1 MNVLRKKWLI
11 QLIGVLALCALI
23 WFAGPLIAV
32 AGAVPLA
39 SEAARGVTLLLVVFI
54 WIIVLLA
61 SRLRAQNRD
70 RQLAADL
77 TAAPVATEP
86 GAAEEASLEEVA
98 TLRNTF
104 EESLR
109 VLKDARA
116 SAKSGEQYL
125 YELPWYIIIGAP
137 GSGKTTA
144 LVNSGLRFPL
154 AERFGRQ
161 AVRGVSGTRNCDW
174 WFSDEAVLLDTAGRY
189 TTQDSHQAVDAAA
202 WRGFLDLLK
211 KHRPRRPV
219 NGVLVAL
226 SLSDLLQQTEEE
238 RGRHSRA
245 IRQRVQELYQV
256 LGVRFPIYMLF
267 TKTDLVAGFS
277 DFFADMGQEE
287 RAQVWGETFPAEA
300 EDAAGDPLDGFAAC
314 YEALLA
320 RLDLRTLKRVQEERD
335 IQRRSLILDFP
346 QQMALVKGALETFLR
361 DAFGVN
367 RYQTRP
373 LLRGVYFTSGTQEGT
388 PIDRVMGV
396 LAAAFRL
403 NRQSAP
409 IFSGQGKSF
418 FLTRLLRDVVFQES
432 GLAGADPRLEKR
444 RWLLRMAVYTGA
456 ATLTLGM
463 TLLWTVSYFKNRQA
477 IAQVQEQIDRYKAAV
492 PVLSGWQANF
502 QSLLPRLD
510 ALLAAGEVYRDAG
523 WSMGWG
529 LYQGEKLQSAARH
542 AYQGEMENNL
552 LPLIRARLEQRLR
565 GGAALSGEISYE
577 LLKVY
582 LMLGQP
588 ERLDPKLARPW
599 IRLDWEEA
607 FAAEPEVLGRLGVHL
622 DHLLAL
628 PPAAMPLDQALIDA
642 VRARLTQVP
651 QLLQIYGRFKNEAL
665 LDHDHDLRLSDVL
678 GGKGGK
684 VFAGADG
691 KAMEDIV
698 IPGIFTAHGFTQ
710 VFLIQ
715 GLGFIKDA
723 LAQNWVLGDSGK
735 EIDLAE
741 VRRLHAD
748 FQKLYLNEYQQ
759 TWDRLLANLKI
770 RKGQGINQTID
781 ALNVLSAP
789 DTPLR
794 PLLETVEKNT
804 ALLQLSTS
812 TADALGKAAGA
823 LTGVTQLDNKTQKLL
838 EAAKKTAGVDSAS
851 ATEPLRMVELHFSN
865 LHALVRGSPP
875 PLNAALSTLNALLGY
890 TLQIGSGANSS
901 DQALKTAADRMAGG
915 GGDVLRQAQLEFS
928 RLPEPVKG
936 WLQSLADF
944 GWSQTLGN
952 ARSAL
957 NDLLQS
963 GVATPCKQALQGRY
977 PFVKSAG
984 QDANVADFARFFAPG
999 GLFDQFFQTNLKS
1012 FVDTGKPV
1020 WTPLSMDSQSIGL
1033 SGATIRQFQ
1042 AAAKIRNAFFQGGAP
1057 TPSVGF
1063 ELRQLAPEAG
1073 IAGVQVS
1080 IEGQNVS
1087 FGAGGAPNGSFRWP
1101 GPQAGSGARVT
1112 LQAFDGRQ
1120 AVIAADGAWA
1130 PLRLLDRGDLQ
1141 ATSWPDRFNLI
1152 FHSGGLAARFEL
1164 RASSV
1169 DNPFNLGEL
1178 SSFRCPES
1186 L

>member
-1 MNVLRKKWLI
+1 MNVFRKKWLI

-39 SEAARGVTLLLVVFI
+39 SEVARGVTLLLVVFI
-54 WIIVLLA
+54 WIIVLLV
-61 SRLRAQNRD
+61 SRLRAQNRE

-77 TAAPVATEP
+77 TAAPAPTEL

-109 VLKDARA
+109 VLKEARA

-161 AVRGVSGTRNCDW
+161 AVRGISGTRNCDW

-202 WRGFLDLLK
+202 WKGFLNLLK

-238 RGRHSRA
+238 RGMHSRA

-267 TKTDLVAGFS
+267 TKTDLVAGFT

-300 EDAAGDPLDGFAAC
+300 EDAAGDPLDGFAAR
-314 YEALLA
+314 YEELLA
-320 RLDLRTLKRVQEERD
+320 RLNLRTLKRVQEERD

-367 RYQTRP
+367 RYQIRP

-388 PIDRVMGV
+388 PIDRVMGA

-409 IFSGQGKSF
+409 MFSGQGKSF
-418 FLTRLLRDVVFQES
+418 FLTRLLREVVFLES
-432 GLAGADPRLEKR
+432 GLAGTDPRQEKR
-444 RWLLRMAVYTGA
+444 RWLLRVAVYAGA
-456 ATLTLGM
+456 AALTLGM
-463 TLLWTVSYFKNRQA
+463 TGLWTVSYFKNRQA

-502 QSLLPRLD
+502 RSLLPRMD
-510 ALLAAGEVYRDAG
+510 ALLAADEVYRDAG

-542 AYQGEMENNL
+542 AYQGELEINL
-552 LPLIRARLEQRLR
+552 LPLIRARLEQRLH
-565 GGAALSGEISYE
+565 GGAAVSDEIRYE
-577 LLKVY
+577 LLRVY

-622 DHLLAL
+622 DNLLAL
-628 PPAAMPLDQALIDA
+628 PPAAVALDQALINA
-642 VRARLTQVP
+642 VRAKLTQVP
-651 QLLQIYGRFKNEAL
+651 QLLQIYSRFKSEAL
-665 LDHDHDLRLSDVL
+665 LDHAHDLRLGDVL
-678 GGKGGK
+678 GAKGK
-684 VFAGADG
+684 VFVGADG
-691 KAMEDIV
+691 KAVEDMV
-698 IPGIFTAHGFTQ
+698 IPGLFTAHGFTQ
-710 VFLIQ
+710 VFLVQ

-741 VRRLHAD
+741 ARRLHGD

-759 TWDRLLANLKI
+759 TWDKLLANLKI
-770 RKGQGINQTID
+770 RKGQGLNQTID
-781 ALNVLSAP
+781 VLNVLSAP

-812 TADALGKAAGA
+812 TADALGKAAGV
-823 LTGVTQLDNKTQKLL
+823 LTGVTQVDDKTQKLL
-838 EAAKKTAGVDSAS
+838 EAAKKTGGVDSSS

-875 PLNAALSTLNALLGY
+875 PLNATLSTLSTLLGY
-890 TLQIGSGANSS
+890 TLQIGSGANTS

-936 WLQSLADF
+936 WLQSLANF

-957 NDLLQS
+957 NDLLKS

-977 PFVKSAG
+977 PFVRSAG
-984 QDANVADFARFFAPG
+984 QDANVADFARFFAPN
-999 GLFDQFFQTNLKS
+999 GLFDQFFQANLKS
-1012 FVDTGKPV
+1012 FVDTNKPV

-1042 AAAKIRNAFFQGGAP
+1042 AAAKIRNAFFQGGAS

-1063 ELRQLAPEAG
+1063 ELRQLGQEAG
-1073 IAGVQVS
+1073 IASVQMN

-1087 FGAGGAPNGSFRWP
+1087 FGAGGVPNGSFRWP
-1101 GPQAGSGARVT
+1101 GPQAGSGAKVT
-1112 LQAFDGRQ
+1112 LQAADGRQ
-1120 AVIAADGAWA
+1120 AVIAEDGAWA
-1130 PLRLLDRGDLQ
+1130 PLRLLDMGDLQ
-1141 ATSWPDRFNLI
+1141 ATSWPDRFNLT
-1152 FHSGGLAARFEL
+1152 FRSGGLAARFEL

-1178 SSFRCPES
+1178 RNFHCPES